1 MLNNIFFKITNNLN
15 MFKTFIMLVLLYC
28 FYQYF
33 MYGYIDITFDR
44 LFKLFLIGFIIE
56 IRYNLFIISYLLLNM
71 HKTQILS
78 TSKDLLK
85 NDK

>member
-1 MLNNIFFKITNNLN
+1 
-15 MFKTFIMLVLLYC
+15 
-28 FYQYF
+28 
-33 MYGYIDITFDR
+33 MYGYIDITFDC

-56 IRYNLFIISYLLLNM
+56 IRYNLFIISYILLNM